1 MQANSIIEKAQ
12 QLGLDISG
20 VSQNDILHHI
30 AEQIGVDDLFSLEE
44 TLDSM
49 LNENNSNDNELLNDN
64 IENLEDTNN
73 EIRNEKFGQKEYD
86 QAKNENGVYDKNHYK
101 SKQGELDKKLEDAK
115 HEKSLTNKKV
125 GVDENGHNKY
135 KNKNVI
141 DKVNDRRN
149 VAKARQDAITN
160 KLNNAKASAYNMMHP
175 GEALKDKAKS
185 TASNAAKNVGKKAAK
200 GAAKAGKAVGKA
212 AGKAVAAGAKA
223 LVTFLVSNPLV
234 LIIVIGAIFLILL
247 IVLLF
252 AGSGSGSGYLGLY
265 GYEYIE
271 PKCTEITI
279 SGGEYAGVYD
289 IEEYIAGVTYAEF
302 GTFVGNSWN
311 EAAKAGSIAARSFV
325 LANVND
331 NCTVVSSQSFQ
342 VYKTPS
348 EGAKTIANETR
359 GLVLTSGDSIKS
371 TQYDAF
377 CTDSPQ
383 DDPNNYIVCQQNQ
396 KVPRSW
402 ADAQSGIAS
411 SWKNGTKSGAHG
423 NGMSQ
428 WGAAYLAEQGYTF
441 EEILKYYYGN
451 LDIKSIYKSF
461 GYNGSFPLDPN
472 NEYYSSL
479 SFLINKSFS
488 DFLSERGSSITE
500 YDAYLYDK
508 IGEAGIGTRDGVVSA
523 AVTLI
528 GSLAEM
534 GIKLNYQWGGKYY
547 QLGTNSNWG
556 TVADM
561 SWLCDNYASAGYT
574 KSVCTTNYKWTSFDC
589 SGFVNWALRNGMQDN
604 SITQQ
609 YTSTSGG
616 TSLSSSTAVCKPG
629 GVLVSEGHIVLVVGT
644 DDENKRYIV
653 AESTGSR
660 IATGV
665 GGVKLSYYS
674 YGASGYVC
682 KNLNELY
689 GD

>member
-12 QLGLDISG
+12 KLGLDISG
-20 VSQNDILHHI
+20 VNQSDILHHI
-30 AEQIGVDDLFSLEE
+30 AEQIGVNDLEE
-44 TLDSM
+44 LDQTLDSM
-49 LNENNSNDNELLNDN
+49 LNESNSESDSNNNEE
-64 IENLEDTNN
+64 IENLDTPNN

-101 SKQGELDKKLEDAK
+101 SKQNELDKKLEDAK
-115 HEKSLTNKKV
+115 HEKSLNNKKV
-125 GVDENGHNKY
+125 GVDENGKNKY
-135 KNKNVI
+135 KNKNVV
-141 DKVNDRRN
+141 DKFKDTRN

-175 GEALKDKAKS
+175 GEALKDKAKN
-185 TASNAAKNVGKKAAK
+185 TATNAAKNVGKKAAK
-200 GAAKAGKAVGKA
+200 GAAKAGKAAGKVVGKA
-212 AGKAVAAGAKA
+212 AAAGTKA
-223 LVTFLVSNPLV
+223 LISFLAANPIV
-234 LIIVIGAIFLILL
+234 LIVVVVIIFLILL
-247 IVLLF
+247 LVLIVG
-252 AGSGSGSGYLGLY
+252 GSGSGSGYIGLY

-302 GTFVGNSWN
+302 GTFIGNSWN

-325 LANVND
+325 LTHVD
-331 NCTVVSSQSFQ
+331 DSCTVTSSQSFQ

-348 EGAKTIANETR
+348 EGAIEIANETR

-383 DDPNNYIVCQQNQ
+383 DDPDNYIVCQQNQ

-428 WGAAYLAEQGYTF
+428 WGAAYLSEQGYTF
-441 EEILKYYYGN
+441 EEILDFYYG
-451 LDIKSIYKSF
+451 DFEIKSIYKSF

-488 DFLSERGSSITE
+488 EFLSEKGSSIEE
-500 YDAYLYDK
+500 YNAYLYDK
-508 IGEAGIGTRDGVVSA
+508 IDEAGIGTRDGVVSA

-547 QLGTNSNWG
+547 QLGTNPDWG
-556 TVADM
+556 SVADM
-561 SWLCDNYASAGYT
+561 TWLCNNYANAGYT
-574 KSVCTTNYKWTSFDC
+574 KSVCTTNYKWKSFDC

-604 SITQQ
+604 GITQQ

-616 TSLSSSTAVCKPG
+616 TSLSSSKAVCEPG
-629 GVLVSEGHIVLVVGT
+629 GTLVSEGHIVLVVGT